1 MYPSL
6 TATLILFLL
15 LFHQINGLNQQL
27 LELRDHST
35 AQQSVIEGQQKQI
48 ETLLTKLTSTEDTES
63 QDISLQLANK
73 LKIQDMRRK
82 QSEMS
87 AEIRSVKGEEE
98 ELRSQVERGE
108 ERAGER
114 VGRMEEEIVQ
124 EK

>member
-35 AQQSVIEGQQKQI
+35 VQQRVIEGQQKQI